1 MRVQGKHIVILIC
14 LLQSAGCFAQHIPST
29 TPSSLLVRRQY
40 AEVRMLMKP
49 GDVIA
54 FGGKGLNSALI
65 EKAEASSVSHA
76 GIVVQAATDT
86 AGPLLIDAT
95 NADDVAEKNLDSYY
109 FSYDGDVWW
118 LPIRRPLSGNN
129 LIEFQ
134 SFLRAQL
141 GEAFDKKEAI
151 GSVIDSKGSTAE
163 NSEGDSPED
172 FSKWF
177 CSKIVAAALE
187 VGKVLPNLNAAK
199 VSPAELCQFA
209 IYTGEYVQMKEAETK
224 EISEYNTVS
233 PEGWSEPPQREEK

>member
-1 MRVQGKHIVILIC
+1 MRVQGKHFVILIG
-14 LLQSAGCFAQHIPST
+14 LLQIVGCCAQH
-29 TPSSLLVRRQY
+29 TPSPTSSPLLVRRQY
-40 AEVRMLMKP
+40 AEVRLLMKP

-76 GIVVQAATDT
+76 GIVVQAATAT
-86 AGPLLIDAT
+86 TGPLLIDAT
-95 NADDVAEKNLDSYY
+95 SADDVAEKDLDSYHS
-109 FSYDGDVWW
+109 SYDGDVWW
-118 LPIRRPLSGNN
+118 LPIRRPLSSNN

-141 GEAFDKKEAI
+141 GKAFDKKEAI
-151 GSVIDSKGSTAE
+151 GSVIGSNSSTAE

-209 IYTGEYVQMKEAETK
+209 IYTGEYAQLKEAKTK
-224 EISEYNTVS
+224 EILGYNTVS
-233 PEGWSEPPQREEK
+233 PEGWGERH

>member
-1 MRVQGKHIVILIC
+1 MRLQGKHIVILVC
-14 LLQSAGCFAQHIPST
+14 LLQIVGCFAQHIPSPT
-29 TPSSLLVRRQY
+29 SSPLLVRRQY
-40 AEVRMLMKP
+40 AEVRRLMKP

-54 FGGKGLNSALI
+54 FGGKGSYSTTI
-65 EKAEASSVSHA
+65 EKVTDGSVSHA

-86 AGPLLIDAT
+86 TGPLLIDAT
-95 NADDVAEKNLDSYY
+95 SADGVAEKNLDSYSS
-109 FSYDGDVWW
+109 SYDGDVWW

-141 GEAFDKKEAI
+141 GKAFDKKEAI
-151 GSVIDSKGSTAE
+151 GSVIDSKSSTAE
-163 NSEGDSPED
+163 NSEGGSSED

-187 VGKVLPNLNAAK
+187 VGKVLPSLNAAK

-209 IYTGEYVQMKEAETK
+209 IYTGEYAQLKEAETK
-224 EISEYNTVS
+224 KITGYNTIS
-233 PEGWSEPPQREEK
+233 PEGWGERGRR